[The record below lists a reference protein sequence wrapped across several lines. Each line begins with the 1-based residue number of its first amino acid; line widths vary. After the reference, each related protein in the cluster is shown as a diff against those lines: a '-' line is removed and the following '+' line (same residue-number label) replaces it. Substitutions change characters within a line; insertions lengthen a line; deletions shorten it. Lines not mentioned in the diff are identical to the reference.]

1 MIIRPEEWISPP
13 DKPDENGCCFLK
25 AWVGSGNTEFPIL
38 IETYKVSLEDVT
50 LHRDQDFELIL
61 ECTKKP
67 DVYQD
72 EEAFLTSNEHSHMAP
87 ESVIPIGLFSFPY
100 DPRIILNGTVV
111 KTYKSPAEFGFGE
124 DDVLFSVSCLGN
136 EYDAVYHADYEG
148 ISIKEGNIVSCVYW
162 VHGWPREDR

>member
-1 MIIRPEEWISPP
+1 
-13 DKPDENGCCFLK
+13 
-25 AWVGSGNTEFPIL
+25 
-38 IETYKVSLEDVT
+38 
-50 LHRDQDFELIL
+50 
-61 ECTKKP
+61 
-67 DVYQD
+67 
-72 EEAFLTSNEHSHMAP
+72 MAP